1 VITLSNL
8 NSYLN
13 KYKRFLETPEGRKG
27 LKERGKKIKLF
38 KEIFSKENISHP
50 DSFLE
55 EKLKQILASL
65 WAMEI
70 WTRKEERVEKILKKN
85 GLDNLCKHLCEL
97 LYGQG
102 SIKTRLDKFLNS
114 VWGLGI
120 STATEIMC
128 FTEPKL
134 YALWN
139 AKVAKALEKL
149 ELADQ
154 LNLPKTC
161 LETPAQVR
169 GSQYEIILHFLSN
182 LKNKIGSMLGREIDY
197 VELDYFFYYVAYLS
211 EKIPTEEIT
220 EIEVSEIKTHEE
232 AQYYLLELGKILGY
246 ATYVAKGDKG
256 KEVYGKTLGEVADL
270 ADLPDYVKVYPHP
283 NSEGI
288 DIMWFNPNADALKYV
303 FEVSHTSDMKK
314 DLASLIGIIKIV
326 YEKAFI
332 VAPENRKDEYQR
344 LIQTTPY
351 RQYKNK
357 LGFIS
362 YKELIELYQKAKNL
376 KETADKIGITISP

>member
-1 VITLSNL
+1 MITLSNL

-27 LKERGKKIKLF
+27 LKERRKKVKLF
-38 KEIFSKENISHP
+38 KEIFSKENLSCP

-97 LYGQG
+97 LYGQR

-120 STATEIMC
+120 SAATEIMC

-182 LKNKIGSMLGREIDY
+182 LKNKIGNMLGREIDY

-256 KEVYGKTLGEVADL
+256 KEVYGKTLGEIADL

-283 NSEGI
+283 NPEGI

-332 VAPENRKDEYQR
+332 VAPENRREEYKK
-344 LIQTTPY
+344 LIQTIPY
-351 RQYKNK
+351 RQYRNK

-376 KETADKIGITISP
+376 KETANRIGITISP